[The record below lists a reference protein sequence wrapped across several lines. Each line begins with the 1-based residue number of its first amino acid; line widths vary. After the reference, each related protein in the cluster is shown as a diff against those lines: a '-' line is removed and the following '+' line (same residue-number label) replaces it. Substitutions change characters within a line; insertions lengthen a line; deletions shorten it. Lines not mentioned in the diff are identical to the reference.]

1 MLWSYFAWKRA
12 KRQHHVPS
20 YLDNYWRR
28 KLFKNKKFL
37 WQSVETYHQHYNY
50 YYKWWLFVLQFFH
63 NKTQSLQKIIHFTLL
78 LKFVLDNITSIRSP
92 ILFRHNKLL
101 LCTYECKTSLIN
113 ITKSSW
119 LIQFFMAKTM
129 VPWNYVVIVLHIIFR
144 WKCSSNMN
152 NS

>member
-1 MLWSYFAWKRA
+1 MQK
-12 KRQHHVPS
+12 
-20 YLDNYWRR
+20 DNTM
-28 KLFKNKKFL
+28 FL
-37 WQSVETYHQHYNY
+37 QIKVIIEEWNNLKTKILRQSVETYHQHYNY

-101 LCTYECKTSLIN
+101 LCTYEYKISLMN

-129 VPWNYVVIVLHIIFR
+129 APWNYVVIVLHIVFR
-144 WKCSSNMN
+144 WKCSSNIN
-152 NS
+152 NYLVDIVI